1 MAKLKVG
8 GFGWGLPLCG
18 ALGGVIL
25 TLPKMIDGNGV
36 GAFFATLVL
45 ATLIGFVMLVVAVMK
60 VRRNSRAVLA
70 MVCLFIVLA
79 WALFKSSD
87 DLRETASWLL

>member
-1 MAKLKVG
+1 
-8 GFGWGLPLCG
+8 
-18 ALGGVIL
+18 
-25 TLPKMIDGNGV
+25 
-36 GAFFATLVL
+36 
-45 ATLIGFVMLVVAVMK
+45 MK

-87 DLRETASWLL
+87 DLRETARWLL